1 MRFTH
6 EWCDEVLRVTIKS
19 FHDQSRSP
27 RAKSRRS
34 GQMNVWISAWTSSS
48 FIHTDASGP
57 DVQSHIFAFRNRK
70 ASLSGSTVMFLSEL
84 SIFLRWYEYN
94 HSWMHVSVVVKCGDL
109 HYIPHAAI
117 TTGSK
122 RAPRIL
128 RRIWNAGR
136 ESLDSSFF
144 LCLFFLWQ
152 NQTNMNCCICTI
164 RWPNLLT
171 LTKLTAFSS
180 CTARY
185 QRPARCS

>member
-6 EWCDEVLRVTIKS
+6 EWCDEVLGVTIKS
-19 FHDQSRSP
+19 FHDQSRSS

-57 DVQSHIFAFRNRK
+57 DVCVQSHIFAFRNRK

-84 SIFLRWYEYN
+84 SLFLRWYEYN
-94 HSWMHVSVVVKCGDL
+94 HSWMHGSVVVKCGDL

-122 RAPRIL
+122 RSPDTVQNLECWTWIPRFFFL
-128 RRIWNAGR
+128 FV
-136 ESLDSSFF
+136 SFF
-144 LCLFFLWQ
+144 LVAKPNKHELLHLYNQ
-152 NQTNMNCCICTI
+152 VAKPAHLNQTNC
-164 RWPNLLT
+164 LQFLH
-171 LTKLTAFSS
+171 S
-180 CTARY
+180 
-185 QRPARCS
+185 